1 MPGIKNKMGAMLA
14 KLRGDKP
21 VELDVRRVDDGGADP
36 ARRREVT
43 VAQLK
48 EGYGEVVDTMAAIR
62 HHLDD
67 QKGRQD
73 RMEEMLAGLPE
84 VLRAMPE
91 AARTQTQLVRAI
103 GAHLETQSHA
113 TGQLTEA
120 IHGLSQTS
128 RKQDAT
134 LEGISEH
141 LVEEKETKRE
151 LNTSVLS
158 LNAAMEGV
166 EASNLAARDALA
178 ASREEAQRREER
190 LVQMHQSGQ
199 RTNTVILAITGLLFL
214 ATIVVVVLFLAGV
227 ITLPAGMGGAA
238 AAA

>member
-1 MPGIKNKMGAMLA
+1 MPGIKDKMTGL
-14 KLRGDKP
+14 LSRIRGDKP
-21 VELDVRRVDDGGADP
+21 VELDVKRIDDGP
-36 ARRREVT
+36 EQRREVT

-48 EGYGEVVDTMAAIR
+48 QGYGEVVDTMAAIR
-62 HHLDD
+62 GHLDD

-73 RMEEMLAGLPE
+73 RMEQMLAGLPE
-84 VLRAMPE
+84 VLKAMPE
-91 AARTQTQLVRAI
+91 AARTQTQLVKAI
-103 GAHLETQSHA
+103 GAHLESQTTA

-120 IHGLSQTS
+120 IHGLNQSS

-134 LEGISEH
+134 LEGIQEH
-141 LVEEKETKRE
+141 LVEESQTKRE

-190 LVQMHQSGQ
+190 LVQMHQRGQ
-199 RTNTVILAITGLLFL
+199 RTNTLLLVFAGMLFL
-214 ATIVVVVLFLAGV
+214 ATVVVVVLLLAGV
-227 ITLPAGMGGAA
+227 IELPASLNPASRA
-238 AAA
+238 

>member
-1 MPGIKNKMGAMLA
+1 MTGLLSR
-14 KLRGDKP
+14 LRGDKP
-21 VELDVRRVDDGGADP
+21 VSLEVQRMENGEP
-36 ARRREVT
+36 RREVSI
-43 VAQLK
+43 AQLK
-48 EGYGEVVDTMAAIR
+48 EGYGEVVDTMQAIR
-62 HHLDD
+62 GHLDD

-73 RMEEMLAGLPE
+73 RMEEMLSGLPE

-91 AARTQTQLVRAI
+91 AARTQTQLVKAI
-103 GAHLETQSHA
+103 GAHLETQSTA

-134 LEGISEH
+134 LEGIQEH
-141 LVEEKETKRE
+141 LVDESETKRE

-190 LVQMHQSGQ
+190 LVQMHVSGQ
-199 RTNTVILAITGLLFL
+199 RTNMLLLGFAGLIFLGAI
-214 ATIVVVVLFLAGV
+214 GV
-227 ITLPAGMGGAA
+227 IIWLVVSGRLVLPTGPA
-238 AAA
+238 

>member
-1 MPGIKNKMGAMLA
+1 MPGIKDRVTGVLA

-21 VELDVRRVDDGGADP
+21 VSLEVQRFEDGTEQ
-36 ARRREVT
+36 RREVT
-43 VAQLK
+43 IHQLK
-48 EGYGEVVDTMAAIR
+48 QGYGEVVDTMQAIR
-62 HHLDD
+62 GHLDD
-67 QKGRQD
+67 QKSRQD
-73 RMEEMLAGLPE
+73 RMEQMLSGLPE
-84 VLRAMPE
+84 ALRAMPE

-103 GAHLETQSHA
+103 GAHLESQTTA

-134 LEGISEH
+134 LEGIQEH
-141 LVEEKETKRE
+141 LVEESETKRE

-190 LVQMHQSGQ
+190 LVQMHQRGQ
-199 RTNTVILAITGLLFL
+199 RTNTLMLVLAGFLFL
-214 ATIVVVVLFLAGV
+214 ATVVVVVLFLAGV
-227 ITLPAGMGGAA
+227 IQPPVAA
-238 AAA
+238 TG